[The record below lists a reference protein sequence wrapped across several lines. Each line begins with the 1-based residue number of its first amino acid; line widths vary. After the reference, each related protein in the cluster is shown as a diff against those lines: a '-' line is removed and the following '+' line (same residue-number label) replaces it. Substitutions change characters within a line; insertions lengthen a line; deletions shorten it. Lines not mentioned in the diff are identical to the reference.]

1 MRLYNYYRSSASFRV
16 RIVLALKGL
25 PYDYE
30 VVHLQKGEQHRGEF
44 ATHSADHLVPML
56 QLDEGTHLLQ
66 SLAICEYLDEVHP
79 QPPVMPADAL
89 GRARV
94 RALAQMVACD
104 IHPINN
110 LRVLNYLVKTLGV
123 SEDDKNAWY
132 AHWVTLGLDAL
143 ERRLHEAQT
152 GRFCHGD
159 SPTLADACLV
169 PQIFNAQR
177 FHVPLQ
183 PYPRTMQIFD
193 ACMALPAFA
202 DSQPSACPEATA

>member
-25 PYDYE
+25 PFDYE
-30 VVHLQKGEQHRGEF
+30 VVHLQKGEQHQGEF
-44 ATHSADHLVPML
+44 ATRSADHLVPML
-56 QLDEGTHLLQ
+56 QLDEGTHVLQ

-79 QPPVMPADAL
+79 QPPLMPADAL

-132 AHWVTLGLDAL
+132 AHWVTLGLAAL
-143 ERRLHEAQT
+143 ERRLREAQT

-177 FHVPLQ
+177 FEVPLQ
-183 PYPRTMQIFD
+183 PYPRMMQIFD

-202 DSQPSACPEATA
+202 DSQPSACPEANA